1 MKTVKHLQDS
11 GLLVRSVS
19 QKIENETREQRH
31 GFLGMFLATLG
42 ASLGNMLAVKGVT
55 AMSQGQGILRAGW
68 ETQKQD
74 F

>member
-1 MKTVKHLQDS
+1 
-11 GLLVRSVS
+11 
-19 QKIENETREQRH
+19 
-31 GFLGMFLATLG
+31 MFLATLG